1 MDYAKTYAGLPVLL
15 KSLRSVLM
23 LLIVLSFTNCKTVK
37 NAEKTA
43 RYEQKEQKNDIE
55 QHTSSQT
62 DVQSS
67 FQSSD
72 TGTTETETDET
83 TEETTWS
90 APDSTGTQYP
100 VKTTKTTRHTSTGK
114 KNNVQTSSVSET
126 HAAEQSDIND
136 NTKTKTSTD
145 EKTDTKTTT
154 KTSTPAWIIW
164 LIIGIF
170 AVIVIVV
177 LVVLRHYRII

>member
-1 MDYAKTYAGLPVLL
+1 MSQRT
-15 KSLRSVLM
+15 
-23 LLIVLSFTNCKTVK
+23 
-37 NAEKTA
+37 
-43 RYEQKEQKNDIE
+43 EQKNDIE
-55 QHTSSQT
+55 QHTSSLT